1 MMPQLKIKKQER
13 LKASRQFQEIYI
25 RGRRLSGPHLTI
37 FFKPNQLTFNR
48 LGLSVGK
55 KSFRLSNRRH
65 YIRRRL
71 REAYRIN
78 KMRFL
83 TGYDIIIS
91 VRPRQDFGRLSP
103 ELSSVARRAKEEAL
117 AKGDVRRFAHPL
129 RAGAGVNK
137 DKTRFVDIKNELLS
151 LAQKARLLR
160 AK

>member
-91 VRPRQDFGRLSP
+91 VRPRQDFGGLSP
-103 ELSSVARRAKEEAL
+103 EAL
-117 AKGDVRRFAHPL
+117 AKGGVRRFAHPL